1 MNKKKILA
9 ELVGYLV
16 RKEFTVYEVL
26 DAYYEE
32 SERHFFEDDLPEV
45 TIPSEE
51 QKNPYELEP
60 LPCSFEGQR
69 ELTQDEINQAV
80 ADVNRIFEN
89 KALQINAEKQPAE
102 TLETEPVT
110 KETPAE
116 TKGTPEID
124 FIIPPEMT
132 LKEYR
137 KTQGY
142 FSYALAKHYT
152 VNGKT
157 IEQYLNENNITVDLL
172 KHRLA
177 SKQWPFIKALTQKP
191 KGFNSNNYGKVMPN
205 GLTVS
210 QNLKK
215 NGITAKQYSCRIF
228 HGEEEYSA
236 CTRPPRKYD
245 YKRKKSKVTDTVV
258 LPETDVFLDELNKK
272 YDGYFYGKFKDFI
285 LNGKTIDEHLKENN
299 VSPDRFYDRMKYK
312 GWSIQRAALTKI
324 EPNFNYDMITDNGK
338 TIRENLVITGIA
350 QSTFLYRLKKGATIY
365 EACTTSEYDMRSKQ
379 TKKGVRAWKKNLEE
393 KLKAENELREPEP
406 EVTETEDTVPAEES
420 PEPKQEPK
428 KRAKKEPKQEP
439 KQESKREYTLDDP
452 PAKNVIPSSVP
463 DLTLVDLCQN
473 MKISMKRLKDR
484 IDKGTF
490 PKPDRGNKWSYASVR
505 FYFPN

>member
-51 QKNPYELEP
+51 KE
-60 LPCSFEGQR
+60 
-69 ELTQDEINQAV
+69 
-80 ADVNRIFEN
+80 
-89 KALQINAEKQPAE
+89 PAE
-102 TLETEPVT
+102 TLETLETEPET
-110 KETPAE
+110 IETPSETKVTEPE
-116 TKGTPEID
+116 TKGTEPD
-124 FIIPPEMT
+124 FVIPPGIT

-137 KTQGY
+137 ETQGY

-157 IEQYLNENNITVDLL
+157 IEQYLKENNITVDLL

-177 SKQWPFIKALTQKP
+177 SKCWTFIKALTQKP

-210 QNLKK
+210 QNLKQ
-215 NGITAKQYSCRIF
+215 NNITTKQYACRIF
-228 HGEEEYSA
+228 HGEDEYSA
-236 CTRPPRKYD
+236 CTRPVKKYD

-258 LPETDVFLDELNKK
+258 LPETDVYLDELNKK

-285 LNGKTIDEHLKENN
+285 LGDKTIDEHLKENN

-312 GWSIQRAALTKI
+312 GWSIQRAALTRI
-324 EPNFNYDMITDNGK
+324 EPNFNYDMITENGK

-350 QSTFLYRLKKGATIY
+350 QSTFLYRLKKGSTIY

-379 TKKGVRAWKKNLEE
+379 TTKGVRAWKKSLEE
-393 KLKAENELREPEP
+393 KSKAENELKEQPEPEP
-406 EVTETEDTVPAEES
+406 ADKLIGKDYNTVIFDTVPAES
-420 PEPKQEPK
+420 PEPKKEPK
-428 KRAKKEPKQEP
+428 KRAKKKPKKEPEKD
-439 KQESKREYTLDDP
+439 KRKYTLDDDP
-452 PAKNVIPSSVP
+452 PAKNVVASNVP

-490 PKPDRGNKWSYASVR
+490 PKPDKGNKWSYASVR

>member
-32 SERHFFEDDLPEV
+32 SKRHFFEDDLPEV

-51 QKNPYELEP
+51 QKE
-60 LPCSFEGQR
+60 
-69 ELTQDEINQAV
+69 
-80 ADVNRIFEN
+80 
-89 KALQINAEKQPAE
+89 PAE
-102 TLETEPVT
+102 TLETVSETKVTEPVT
-110 KETPAE
+110 KVTEP
-116 TKGTPEID
+116 D

-137 KTQGY
+137 QTQGY

-177 SKQWPFIKALTQKP
+177 SKCWPFIKALTQKP
-191 KGFNSNNYGKVMPN
+191 KGFNSNNYGKIMPN

-236 CTRPPRKYD
+236 CTRPLRKYD
-245 YKRKKSKVTDTVV
+245 YKRKKSKVADTVV
-258 LPETDVFLDELNKK
+258 LPETDVYLDELNKK

-285 LNGKTIDEHLKENN
+285 LNGKTIDEHLKKNN

-312 GWSIQRAALTKI
+312 GWSIQRAALTRI
-324 EPNFNYDMITDNGK
+324 EPNFNYDMITENGK

-350 QSTFLYRLKKGATIY
+350 QSTFLYRLKKGFTIY
-365 EACTTSEYDMRSKQ
+365 EACTISEYDMRSKQ
-379 TKKGVRAWKKNLEE
+379 TTKGVRAWKKNLEE
-393 KLKAENELREPEP
+393 KMKAENELQEPEP
-406 EVTETEDTVPAEES
+406 ELTDTGPAEES
-420 PEPKQEPK
+420 PEPAEEVTPK
-428 KRAKKEPKQEP
+428 KKSKKKPEEKD
-439 KQESKREYTLDDP
+439 KRKYTLDDDP
-452 PAKNVIPSSVP
+452 PAKNVVASNVP

-490 PKPDRGNKWSYASVR
+490 PKPDKGNKWSYAAVR
-505 FYFPN
+505 FYFPKRG

>member
-9 ELVGYLV
+9 DLIGYLV

-32 SERHFFEDDLPEV
+32 SERHFFEDDLPE

-51 QKNPYELEP
+51 QKE
-60 LPCSFEGQR
+60 
-69 ELTQDEINQAV
+69 
-80 ADVNRIFEN
+80 
-89 KALQINAEKQPAE
+89 PAE
-102 TLETEPVT
+102 TIETPSETKVTEP
-110 KETPAE
+110 E
-116 TKGTPEID
+116 TKVTEPD
-124 FIIPPEMT
+124 FVIPPGMT

-157 IEQYLNENNITVDLL
+157 IEQYLKENNITVDLL

-177 SKQWPFIKALTQKP
+177 SKCWTFIKALTQKP

-210 QNLKK
+210 QNLKQ
-215 NGITAKQYSCRIF
+215 NNITTKQYACRIF
-228 HGEEEYSA
+228 HGEDEYSA
-236 CTRPPRKYD
+236 CTRPVKKYD

-285 LNGKTIDEHLKENN
+285 LGDKTIDEHLKENN

-312 GWSIQRAALTKI
+312 GWSIQRAALTRI
-324 EPNFNYDMITDNGK
+324 EPNFNYDMITENGK

-350 QSTFLYRLKKGATIY
+350 QSTFLYT
-365 EACTTSEYDMRSKQ
+365 
-379 TKKGVRAWKKNLEE
+379 
-393 KLKAENELREPEP
+393 
-406 EVTETEDTVPAEES
+406 
-420 PEPKQEPK
+420 
-428 KRAKKEPKQEP
+428 
-439 KQESKREYTLDDP
+439 
-452 PAKNVIPSSVP
+452 
-463 DLTLVDLCQN
+463 
-473 MKISMKRLKDR
+473 
-484 IDKGTF
+484 
-490 PKPDRGNKWSYASVR
+490 
-505 FYFPN
+505 

>member
-45 TIPSEE
+45 TTPSEE
-51 QKNPYELEP
+51 QKEP
-60 LPCSFEGQR
+60 
-69 ELTQDEINQAV
+69 
-80 ADVNRIFEN
+80 
-89 KALQINAEKQPAE
+89 AETLE

-110 KETPAE
+110 KVTEPE
-116 TKGTPEID
+116 TKVTEPD

-137 KTQGY
+137 ETQGY

-177 SKQWPFIKALTQKP
+177 SKCWPFIKALTQKP
-191 KGFNSNNYGKVMPN
+191 KGFNSNNYGKIMPN

-236 CTRPPRKYD
+236 CTRPLRKYD
-245 YKRKKSKVTDTVV
+245 YKRKKSKVADTVV
-258 LPETDVFLDELNKK
+258 LPETDVYLDELNKK

-350 QSTFLYRLKKGATIY
+350 QSTFLYRLKKGFTIY
-365 EACTTSEYDMRSKQ
+365 EACTISEYDMRSKQ
-379 TKKGVRAWKKNLEE
+379 TTKGVRAWKKNLEE
-393 KLKAENELREPEP
+393 KSKAENELREPEITEP
-406 EVTETEDTVPAEES
+406 ELNGAVADTVIIDTVPAEES

-428 KRAKKEPKQEP
+428 KKRGSKKEPKKEP
-439 KQESKREYTLDDP
+439 EKDKRKYTLDDDP
-452 PAKNVIPSSVP
+452 PAKNVVASNVP

-490 PKPDRGNKWSYASVR
+490 PKPDKGNKWSYASVR

>member
-9 ELVGYLV
+9 EIVGYLV

-60 LPCSFEGQR
+60 LLCSFEGQK
-69 ELTQDEINQAV
+69 EQAETKV
-80 ADVNRIFEN
+80 TE
-89 KALQINAEKQPAE
+89 PE
-102 TLETEPVT
+102 TLETKPET
-110 KETPAE
+110 IETPSE
-116 TKGTPEID
+116 TKVTEPD
-124 FIIPPEMT
+124 FVIPPGMT

-157 IEQYLNENNITVDLL
+157 IEQYLKENNITVDLL

-177 SKQWPFIKALTQKP
+177 SKCWTFIKALTQKP

-210 QNLKK
+210 QNLKQ
-215 NGITAKQYSCRIF
+215 NNITTKQYACRIF
-228 HGEEEYSA
+228 HGEDEYSA
-236 CTRPPRKYD
+236 CTRPVKKYD

-258 LPETDVFLDELNKK
+258 LPETDVYLDELNKK

-285 LNGKTIDEHLKENN
+285 LGDKTIDEHLKENN

-312 GWSIQRAALTKI
+312 GWSIQRAALTRI
-324 EPNFNYDMITDNGK
+324 EPNFNYDMITENGK

-350 QSTFLYRLKKGATIY
+350 QSTFLYRLKKGSTIY

-379 TKKGVRAWKKNLEE
+379 TTKGVRAWKKKLEE
-393 KLKAENELREPEP
+393 KSKVTEPEP
-406 EVTETEDTVPAEES
+406 ELTDTVPVEES

-428 KRAKKEPKQEP
+428 KKGSKKEPQQVP
-439 KQESKREYTLDDP
+439 KREYTLDNDP
-452 PAKNVIPSSVP
+452 PAKNVVASNVP

-490 PKPDRGNKWSYASVR
+490 PKPDKGNKWSYASVR
-505 FYFPN
+505 FYFPNWG

>member
-32 SERHFFEDDLPEV
+32 SERHFFEDDLPE

-51 QKNPYELEP
+51 PKNPYELEP
-60 LPCSFEGQR
+60 LLCSFEGQK
-69 ELTQDEINQAV
+69 EQAETKV
-80 ADVNRIFEN
+80 TE
-89 KALQINAEKQPAE
+89 PE
-102 TLETEPVT
+102 TLETKPET
-110 KETPAE
+110 IETPSE
-116 TKGTPEID
+116 TKVTEPD
-124 FIIPPEMT
+124 FVIPPGMT

-157 IEQYLNENNITVDLL
+157 IEQYLKENNITVDLL

-177 SKQWPFIKALTQKP
+177 SKCWTFIKALTQKP

-210 QNLKK
+210 QNLKQ
-215 NGITAKQYSCRIF
+215 NNITTKQYACRIF
-228 HGEEEYSA
+228 HGEDEYSA
-236 CTRPPRKYD
+236 CTRPVKKYD

-258 LPETDVFLDELNKK
+258 LPETDVYLDELNKK

-285 LNGKTIDEHLKENN
+285 LGDKTIDEHLKENN

-312 GWSIQRAALTKI
+312 GWSIQRAALTRI
-324 EPNFNYDMITDNGK
+324 EPNFNYDMITENGK

-350 QSTFLYRLKKGATIY
+350 QSTFLYRLKKGSTIY

-379 TKKGVRAWKKNLEE
+379 TTKGVRAWKKKLEE
-393 KLKAENELREPEP
+393 KSKVTEPEP
-406 EVTETEDTVPAEES
+406 ELTGAVADTVIIDTVPVEES
-420 PEPKQEPK
+420 PEPTEAVTK
-428 KRAKKEPKQEP
+428 KKKGSKKEPKKEP
-439 KQESKREYTLDDP
+439 KREYTLDDDP
-452 PAKNVIPSSVP
+452 PAKNVVASNVP
-463 DLTLVDLCQN
+463 DLTIVDLCQN

-490 PKPDRGNKWSYASVR
+490 PKPDKGNKWSYASVR
-505 FYFPN
+505 FYFPNWG

>member
-51 QKNPYELEP
+51 QKE
-60 LPCSFEGQR
+60 
-69 ELTQDEINQAV
+69 
-80 ADVNRIFEN
+80 
-89 KALQINAEKQPAE
+89 PAE
-102 TLETEPVT
+102 TLETKVTEPETKVTELETKVTELVT

-116 TKGTPEID
+116 TKVTEPD
-124 FIIPPEMT
+124 FVIPPEMT

-137 KTQGY
+137 QTQGY

-177 SKQWPFIKALTQKP
+177 SKCWPFIKALTQKP
-191 KGFNSNNYGKVMPN
+191 KGFNSNNYGKIMPN

-236 CTRPPRKYD
+236 CTRPLRKYD
-245 YKRKKSKVTDTVV
+245 YKRKKSKVADTVV
-258 LPETDVFLDELNKK
+258 LPETDVYLDELNKK

-285 LNGKTIDEHLKENN
+285 LGDKTIDEHLKENN

-312 GWSIQRAALTKI
+312 GWSIQRAALTRI
-324 EPNFNYDMITDNGK
+324 EPNFNYDMITENGK

-350 QSTFLYRLKKGATIY
+350 QSTFLYRLKKGFTIY
-365 EACTTSEYDMRSKQ
+365 EACTISEYDMRSKQ
-379 TKKGVRAWKKNLEE
+379 TTKGVRAWKKSMEG
-393 KLKAENELREPEP
+393 KLKAENELQEPEP
-406 EVTETEDTVPAEES
+406 KPADKLIGKDYNTVIFDTVPAES

-428 KRAKKEPKQEP
+428 KRAKKEPKKEP
-439 KQESKREYTLDDP
+439 KKEYTLDDDP
-452 PAKNVIPSSVP
+452 PAKNVVASNVP

-490 PKPDRGNKWSYASVR
+490 PKPDKGNKWSYASVR

>member
-9 ELVGYLV
+9 EIVGYLV

-51 QKNPYELEP
+51 QKE
-60 LPCSFEGQR
+60 
-69 ELTQDEINQAV
+69 
-80 ADVNRIFEN
+80 
-89 KALQINAEKQPAE
+89 PAE
-102 TLETEPVT
+102 TIETIETEP
-110 KETPAE
+110 E
-116 TKGTPEID
+116 TKVTEPD
-124 FIIPPEMT
+124 FVIPPEMT

-137 KTQGY
+137 QTQGY

-177 SKQWPFIKALTQKP
+177 SKCWPFIKALTQKP
-191 KGFNSNNYGKVMPN
+191 KGFNSNNYGKIMPN

-236 CTRPPRKYD
+236 CTRPLRKYD
-245 YKRKKSKVTDTVV
+245 YKRKKSKVADTVV
-258 LPETDVFLDELNKK
+258 LPETDVYLDELNKK

-285 LNGKTIDEHLKENN
+285 LNGKTIDEHLKKNN

-350 QSTFLYRLKKGATIY
+350 QSTFLYRLKKGFTIY
-365 EACTTSEYDMRSKQ
+365 EACTISEYDMRSKQ
-379 TKKGVRAWKKNLEE
+379 TTKGVRAWKKSLEE
-393 KLKAENELREPEP
+393 KSKAENELQEPEP
-406 EVTETEDTVPAEES
+406 ELTDTVPAES
-420 PEPKQEPK
+420 PEPTEAVTKKRSKKGTKQEP
-428 KRAKKEPKQEP
+428 E
-439 KQESKREYTLDDP
+439 QESKRKYTLDDDP
-452 PAKNVIPSSVP
+452 PAKNVVASNVP

-490 PKPDRGNKWSYASVR
+490 PKPDKGNKWSYASVR

>member
-1 MNKKKILA
+1 MNKKIILA

-51 QKNPYELEP
+51 QK
-60 LPCSFEGQR
+60 
-69 ELTQDEINQAV
+69 
-80 ADVNRIFEN
+80 
-89 KALQINAEKQPAE
+89 QPAV
-102 TLETEPVT
+102 TLETASETEETPEVT
-110 KETPAE
+110 KVTEP
-116 TKGTPEID
+116 D
-124 FIIPPEMT
+124 FVIPPEMT

-137 KTQGY
+137 QTQGY

-157 IEQYLNENNITVDLL
+157 IEQYLKENDITVDLL

-177 SKQWPFIKALTQKP
+177 SKRWTFIKALTQKP

-210 QNLKK
+210 QNLKQ
-215 NGITAKQYSCRIF
+215 NDITTKQYACRIF
-228 HGEEEYSA
+228 HGEDEYSA
-236 CTRPPRKYD
+236 CTRPLRKYD

-258 LPETDVFLDELNKK
+258 LPETDVYLDELNKK
-272 YDGYFYGKFKDFI
+272 YDGYFYEKFKDFI
-285 LNGKTIDEHLKENN
+285 LGDKTIDEHLKENN

-312 GWSIQRAALTKI
+312 GWSIQRAALTRI
-324 EPNFNYDMITDNGK
+324 EPNFNYDMITENGK

-350 QSTFLYRLKKGATIY
+350 QSTFLYRLKKGSTIY

-379 TKKGVRAWKKNLEE
+379 TTKGVRAWKKKLEE
-393 KLKAENELREPEP
+393 KSKVTEPELNGAVADTVIIDTVAAEEPEP
-406 EVTETEDTVPAEES
+406 K

-428 KRAKKEPKQEP
+428 KKRGSKKEPKKEP
-439 KQESKREYTLDDP
+439 KREYTLDDDP
-452 PAKNVIPSSVP
+452 PAKNVVASNVP

-490 PKPDRGNKWSYASVR
+490 PKPDKGNKWSYAAVR

>member
-1 MNKKKILA
+1 MDKKKILA

-32 SERHFFEDDLPEV
+32 SKRHFFEDDLPEV
-45 TIPSEE
+45 SIPSEE
-51 QKNPYELEP
+51 QKE
-60 LPCSFEGQR
+60 
-69 ELTQDEINQAV
+69 
-80 ADVNRIFEN
+80 
-89 KALQINAEKQPAE
+89 PAE
-102 TLETEPVT
+102 TLETLETEPATKVT
-110 KETPAE
+110 EP
-116 TKGTPEID
+116 D

-137 KTQGY
+137 ETQGY

-157 IEQYLNENNITVDLL
+157 IEQYLKENDITVDLL

-177 SKQWPFIKALTQKP
+177 SKRWTFIKALTQKP

-210 QNLKK
+210 QNLKQ
-215 NGITAKQYSCRIF
+215 NDITTKQYACRIF
-228 HGEEEYSA
+228 HGEDEYSA
-236 CTRPPRKYD
+236 CTRPLRKYD

-258 LPETDVFLDELNKK
+258 LPETDVYLDELNKK

-285 LNGKTIDEHLKENN
+285 LGDKTIDEHLKENN

-312 GWSIQRAALTKI
+312 GWSIQRAALTRI
-324 EPNFNYDMITDNGK
+324 EPNFNYDMITENGK

-350 QSTFLYRLKKGATIY
+350 QSTFLYRLKKGFTIY
-365 EACTTSEYDMRSKQ
+365 EACTISEYDMRSKQ
-379 TKKGVRAWKKNLEE
+379 TTKGVRAWKKSMEE
-393 KLKAENELREPEP
+393 KLKAENELQEPEP
-406 EVTETEDTVPAEES
+406 ESTDTVPAES

-428 KRAKKEPKQEP
+428 KKRGSKKEPEKD
-439 KQESKREYTLDDP
+439 KRKYTLDDDP

-490 PKPDRGNKWSYASVR
+490 PKPDKGNKWSYASVR

>member
-9 ELVGYLV
+9 ELVDYLV

-51 QKNPYELEP
+51 QKE
-60 LPCSFEGQR
+60 
-69 ELTQDEINQAV
+69 
-80 ADVNRIFEN
+80 
-89 KALQINAEKQPAE
+89 PAE
-102 TLETEPVT
+102 TLETLETASET
-110 KETPAE
+110 KETPE
-116 TKGTPEID
+116 ETPEVTKVTEPD
-124 FIIPPEMT
+124 FVIPPEMT

-157 IEQYLNENNITVDLL
+157 IEQYLKENNITVDLL

-177 SKQWPFIKALTQKP
+177 SKCWPFIKALTQKP
-191 KGFNSNNYGKVMPN
+191 KGFVSNNYGKVMPN

-210 QNLKK
+210 QNLKQ
-215 NGITAKQYSCRIF
+215 NDITTKQYACRIF
-228 HGEEEYSA
+228 HGEDEYSA
-236 CTRPPRKYD
+236 CTRPLRKYD
-245 YKRKKSKVTDTVV
+245 YKRKKSKVADTVV
-258 LPETDVFLDELNKK
+258 LPETDVYLDELNKK

-285 LNGKTIDEHLKENN
+285 LGDKTIDEHLKENN

-312 GWSIQRAALTKI
+312 GWSIQRAALTRI
-324 EPNFNYDMITDNGK
+324 EPNFNYDMITENGK
-338 TIRENLVITGIA
+338 TIRENLAITGIA
-350 QSTFLYRLKKGATIY
+350 QSTFLYRLKKGSTIY

-379 TKKGVRAWKKNLEE
+379 TTKGVRAWKKKLEE
-393 KLKAENELREPEP
+393 KSKAENELNGA
-406 EVTETEDTVPAEES
+406 VADTVIIDTVPAES

-428 KRAKKEPKQEP
+428 KRAKKEPEKD
-439 KQESKREYTLDDP
+439 KRKYTLDDDP
-452 PAKNVIPSSVP
+452 PAKNVVASNVP

-490 PKPDRGNKWSYASVR
+490 PKPDKGNKWSYASVR